1 MEHAPSAFP
10 EARGPIGQMI
20 QALSWE
26 AQGIPVVQHL
36 APRHTKPGTL
46 DLTASTLFVRAVEKH
61 ALICKFAQQLKKV
74 VPFRHGQANLSS
86 VLEMFFR
93 TLHALHLL
101 WSQKTQLTPNDLTQ
115 AGLDWMNGLLPL
127 QSLKFCGFNQGQVPL
142 PCPC

>member
-46 DLTASTLFVRAVEKH
+46 DLTASTLFVRAVDKH
-61 ALICKFAQQLKKV
+61 ALICKFAQQLKKWYPSATAKQTFQV
-74 VPFRHGQANLSS
+74 SS
-86 VLEMFFR
+86 KCFSGHSM
-93 TLHALHLL
+93 HCIC
-101 WSQKTQLTPNDLTQ
+101 
-115 AGLDWMNGLLPL
+115 
-127 QSLKFCGFNQGQVPL
+127 CGRKKKNTVNPQ
-142 PCPC
+142 